1 MFEAL
6 VLGEEGQGVLDSQD
20 SWDEIL
26 DSLPDDGK

>member
-6 VLGEEGQGVLDSQD
+6 VLGEGQGVLDSQD

-26 DSLPDDGK
+26 DTLPDEGTC